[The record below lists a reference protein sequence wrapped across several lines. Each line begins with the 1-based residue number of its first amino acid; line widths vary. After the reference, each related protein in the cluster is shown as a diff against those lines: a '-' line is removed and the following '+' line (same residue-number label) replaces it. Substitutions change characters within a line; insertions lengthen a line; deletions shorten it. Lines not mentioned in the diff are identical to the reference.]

1 MLETTTSPAGQADE
15 MERDTDTYGDPAP
28 QIPGG
33 AEDASLADDIGA
45 LVDDGKAYVQAE
57 LAFQKSRA
65 AFAAHEVKAGAAFAM
80 VMLAFL
86 HLALMGIV
94 VGLIIA
100 LAPIV
105 GAFVATAI
113 MGGILLVCTAIFGWL
128 ALRRFRKISAA
139 FDNADNPDDGAD
151 AGETAA

>member
-1 MLETTTSPAGQADE
+1 M
-15 MERDTDTYGDPAP
+15 GD
-28 QIPGG
+28 
-33 AEDASLADDIGA
+33 DLTA
-45 LVDDGKAYVQAE
+45 LVDDGKAYVEAE

-65 AFAAHEVKAGAAFAM
+65 AFAAHEIKAGAAFAL

-105 GAFVATAI
+105 GAFGATAI
-113 MGGILLVCTAIFGWL
+113 MGGALLIMTGLFGWL
-128 ALRRFRKISAA
+128 AVRRFRKISAA
-139 FDNADNPDDGAD
+139 FDNEDGRQSDTEASS
-151 AGETAA
+151 

>member
-1 MLETTTSPAGQADE
+1 MLETTSPDGQAGE
-15 MERDTDTYGDPAP
+15 AERDTDFGGPAP
-28 QIPGG
+28 HVP
-33 AEDASLADDIGA
+33 EPHDDYVDASLGDDLTA
-45 LVDDGKAYVQAE
+45 LVDDGKAYVEAE

-65 AFAAHEVKAGAAFAM
+65 AFAAHEIKAGAGFAL

-94 VGLIIA
+94 VGLILA

-113 MGGILLVCTAIFGWL
+113 MGGALLVMTGLFGWL
-128 ALRRFRKISAA
+128 AARRFRKISTA
-139 FDNADNPDDGAD
+139 FETDESSRPGTGASS
-151 AGETAA
+151 